1 MIAMMLPSVAPINI
15 LYSTLIRQSNR
26 EQNPAI
32 LAATFL
38 VGYLAAWVFFSLI
51 ATVLQSLLELR
62 GFVSPMQISLTS
74 QIVSAGILICA
85 GLYQLPQWRNYV
97 CSIAEIP
104 RNILQKSGDL
114 APKVLSEWG
123 WSMAL
128 FVSGTA
134 GLLWRY
140 CLWGES

>member
-1 MIAMMLPSVAPINI
+1 MVGNDDCYDAAKCGPINI

-62 GFVSPMQISLTS
+62 GFVSPMQISLRS
-74 QIVSAGILICA
+74 QIVSAEILICA
-85 GLYQLPQWRNYV
+85 GLY
-97 CSIAEIP
+97 
-104 RNILQKSGDL
+104 
-114 APKVLSEWG
+114 
-123 WSMAL
+123 
-128 FVSGTA
+128 
-134 GLLWRY
+134 
-140 CLWGES
+140 

>member
-1 MIAMMLPSVAPINI
+1 MSSSGTSSSTMNLPLKDSSSVDGMSDMMLPAVWSPDYAALVLLMWWVMMIAMMLPSVAPINI

-62 GFVSPMQISLTS
+62 GFVSPMQISLTI
-74 QIVSAGILICA
+74 QLVGAGILICA
-85 GLYQLPQWRNYV
+85 GLYRLPQ
-97 CSIAEIP
+97 
-104 RNILQKSGDL
+104 
-114 APKVLSEWG
+114 
-123 WSMAL
+123 
-128 FVSGTA
+128 
-134 GLLWRY
+134 
-140 CLWGES
+140 

>member
-62 GFVSPMQISLTS
+62 GFASPMQISLTS
-74 QIVSAGILICA
+74 QIVGAGILICA
-85 GLYQLPQWRNYV
+85 GLYQLPQ
-97 CSIAEIP
+97 
-104 RNILQKSGDL
+104 
-114 APKVLSEWG
+114 
-123 WSMAL
+123 
-128 FVSGTA
+128 
-134 GLLWRY
+134 
-140 CLWGES
+140 

>member
-1 MIAMMLPSVAPINI
+1 MMLPAVWSPDYAALVLLMWWVMMIAMMLPSVAPINI

-51 ATVLQSLLELR
+51 ATVLQSLLKLR

-74 QIVSAGILICA
+74 QIFGAGILICA
-85 GLYQLPQWRNYV
+85 GLY
-97 CSIAEIP
+97 
-104 RNILQKSGDL
+104 
-114 APKVLSEWG
+114 
-123 WSMAL
+123 
-128 FVSGTA
+128 
-134 GLLWRY
+134 
-140 CLWGES
+140 

>member
-51 ATVLQSLLELR
+51 ATVLQSLMELR
-62 GFVSPMQISLTS
+62 GFASPMQISLTS
-74 QIVSAGILICA
+74 QIVGAGILICV
-85 GLYQLPQWRNYV
+85 GLYQLP
-97 CSIAEIP
+97 
-104 RNILQKSGDL
+104 
-114 APKVLSEWG
+114 
-123 WSMAL
+123 
-128 FVSGTA
+128 
-134 GLLWRY
+134 
-140 CLWGES
+140 